1 MTLVEIFNLQNS
13 LKLNFDINHS
23 ILLNSDFHCVCLEC
37 GSFGVF
43 SKSSSFCLAWN
54 FSCHH
59 TPKHFSTL
67 QKSSFFR
74 LNGAAFV
81 LFKRPI
87 ICICN
92 ICIVQKTHYAI
103 FTVLSF
109 DICCFL
115 VVFVFLFGIICIR
128 IGYYSNNLSI
138 AFAMRNLRIFNLQ
151 LFFYRKK
158 TKKIW
163 IAWQRGK
170 RKLLE
175 KEMSSPHDFW
185 SPTLSD
191 NPTFLH
197 IGIHSTTFQGDVEE
211 KWRWKNWHR
220 FMWHLDIT
228 CCQYQYLLHVFCN

>member
-1 MTLVEIFNLQNS
+1 MPPHSKTLEGNIFPR
-13 LKLNFDINHS
+13 
-23 ILLNSDFHCVCLEC
+23 C
-37 GSFGVF
+37 
-43 SKSSSFCLAWN
+43 KSRL
-54 FSCHH
+54 
-59 TPKHFSTL
+59 
-67 QKSSFFR
+67 FFR

-81 LFKRPI
+81 LFKRPMQFSLFYI
-87 ICICN
+87 W
-92 ICIVQKTHYAI
+92 Y
-103 FTVLSF
+103 LLLF
-109 DICCFL
+109 D
-115 VVFVFLFGIICIR
+115 G
-128 IGYYSNNLSI
+128 SNNLSI
-138 AFAMRNLRIFNLQ
+138 AFAMGNLRIFILQ

-197 IGIHSTTFQGDVEE
+197 IGIHSTTFQGNVEE

-220 FMWHLDIT
+220 FVWHLDIT
-228 CCQYQYLLHVFCN
+228 CCQYQYFLHVFCN

>member
-1 MTLVEIFNLQNS
+1 MIFTVFVSNVTLLGCFLNRPAFVLHGIFHATALQNI
-13 LKLNFDINHS
+13 FPR
-23 ILLNSDFHCVCLEC
+23 C
-37 GSFGVF
+37 
-43 SKSSSFCLAWN
+43 KSRL
-54 FSCHH
+54 
-59 TPKHFSTL
+59 
-67 QKSSFFR
+67 FFR

-92 ICIVQKTHYAI
+92 ICIVQKTHYAN

-138 AFAMRNLRIFNLQ
+138 AFAMGNLRIFNLQ

-220 FMWHLDIT
+220 FVWHLDFT
-228 CCQYQYLLHVFCN
+228 CCQYQYFLHVFCN